1 MSGTQAGAR
10 SSAGSLASNQAGG
23 LAGSSIIVT
32 GASQGIGKA
41 VCLEL
46 AGRGARLTLAAR
58 DAAALEQVAAACR
71 ERGGEAL
78 VAPTD
83 VSQPADCE
91 RLVRQAVAAW
101 GPLDAL
107 INNAGIDMIARFDE
121 VADLQLFERLMR
133 VNYLG
138 YVYPT
143 YYALP
148 ELKRSR
154 GRLVAVSS
162 LAGMTGV
169 PTRTGYAASKH
180 AIFGFFDS
188 LRIELAGTGVTVT
201 LVAPDFVLSEI
212 HRRAAGPDGRP
223 LGHSPMQE
231 SSIMTAEQCARHIV
245 KAMQKRQR
253 LRILSLRGRLG
264 RYVRLVA
271 PGLIDAIAARAV
283 RLGR

>member
-1 MSGTQAGAR
+1 MTGGQGRAR
-10 SSAGSLASNQAGG
+10 GLAGSLAGG
-23 LAGSSIIVT
+23 LTGSLAGSSIIVT

-46 AGRGARLTLAAR
+46 ASQGARLTLAAR

-78 VAPTD
+78 VVPTD

-91 RLVRQAVAAW
+91 RLIREAAAAW
-101 GPLDAL
+101 GALDAL
-107 INNAGIDMIARFDE
+107 INNAGIDMIARFED

-148 ELKRSR
+148 ELRRSR

-212 HRRAAGPDGRP
+212 HRRAAGPDGQP
-223 LGHSPMQE
+223 VGHSPMQE

>member
-1 MSGTQAGAR
+1 MTDQ
-10 SSAGSLASNQAGG
+10 
-23 LAGSSIIVT
+23 LAGSSILVT

-41 VCLEL
+41 VCLRL
-46 AGRGARLTLAAR
+46 AARHVRLTLAAR
-58 DAAALEQVAAACR
+58 DAEALEQVAAACR
-71 ERGGEAL
+71 QRGGDAL
-78 VAPTD
+78 VAPAD
-83 VSQPADCE
+83 VSQPTDCE
-91 RLVRQAVAAW
+91 RLVGQAITTW
-101 GPLDAL
+101 GRLDGL

-121 VADLQLFERLMR
+121 VTDIHLFERLMR

-143 YYALP
+143 WYALP
-148 ELKRSR
+148 ELKRTR

-180 AIFGFFDS
+180 AVIGFFDS
-188 LRIELAGTGVTVT
+188 LRIELAGSGVSVTV
-201 LVAPDFVLSEI
+201 VAPDFVLSEI

-223 LGHSPMQE
+223 LGQSPMQE
-231 SSIMTAEQCARHIV
+231 SKIMTADQCAAEIV
-245 KAMQKRQR
+245 KATEKRQR

-264 RYVRLVA
+264 RYVRLVT